1 MKTTTTIL
9 ALLLSIGFALAQ
21 APKIYI
27 NFVSH
32 NEPGDNLQTLLPF
45 NVMVPKVLQLA
56 NIIDSKGAK
65 WNLETC
71 DGFAKG
77 ALSFQGATSNVF
89 RTLQQPPYNDNIEID
104 PRNKQ
109 TIYPTIADLYH
120 ILDSL
125 GANPTTILGGFIYSS
140 TTSTLPDWF
149 QYQDTIQGI
158 SYPSVKWKCNA
169 MWGAGSIPPHDND
182 LNDYGIWKPDT
193 TNNFYNSNSNR
204 SVWFIGNGC
213 QPILALDSTENP
225 QDIITP
231 LKIFIDSVQNGLLP
245 QDKFYV
251 YSITINQSHFGPMLF
266 QKVSTI
272 CDSINSWGT
281 NKVQWAT
288 LTEKID
294 RFTVWQQTPNDYSQ
308 WLCGQTVTGIN
319 ESLKTLNYTIYP
331 NPFNSVIN
339 IDMHDEKEHHIEII
353 DFLGQVLFTSI
364 IQSVTSIDLSK
375 FGNGIYLVRVDN
387 RTEKIIK
394 N

>member
-1 MKTTTTIL
+1 
-9 ALLLSIGFALAQ
+9 
-21 APKIYI
+21 
-27 NFVSH
+27 
-32 NEPGDNLQTLLPF
+32 
-45 NVMVPKVLQLA
+45 
-56 NIIDSKGAK
+56 
-65 WNLETC
+65 
-71 DGFAKG
+71 
-77 ALSFQGATSNVF
+77 
-89 RTLQQPPYNDNIEID
+89 
-104 PRNKQ
+104 
-109 TIYPTIADLYH
+109 LYH

-125 GANPTTILGGFIYSS
+125 GANPTTTLGGFIYSS

-231 LKIFIDSVQNGLLP
+231 LKNFIDSVQNGLLP

-266 QKVSTI
+266 QKISTI

-281 NKVQWAT
+281 NKIQWAT

-294 RFTVWQQTPNDYSQ
+294 SFTVWQQTPNDYSQ
-308 WLCGQTVTGIN
+308 WLCGQTVTGISEN
-319 ESLKTLNYTIYP
+319 PKTLNYTIYP

-339 IDMHDEKEHHIEII
+339 IGMYDEKEHHIEII
-353 DFLGQVLFTSI
+353 DFLGRVIATSI
-364 IQSVTSIDLSK
+364 IQFATSIDLSK
-375 FGNGIYLVRVDN
+375 FGNGIYLVRIDN